1 MSERV
6 RKNKK
11 VFLREFMETKR
22 KIKKII
28 NFFLAA
34 IILFLGTAGVVFSV
48 QAYPQVFKAD
58 ACLEKREN
66 INVEEAV
73 AVKFSEPMI
82 PETVAKG
89 IKVNPET
96 AVDYQWRDHN
106 KTLLIFP
113 QKSWK
118 IEQLYSV
125 EITEGKSVMLTPVN
139 ENLEFK
145 TISYPQVEEFY
156 PSAGEEDIVVDMED
170 PIRLSFDK
178 SISGYEVRI
187 TISPFQELVYEI
199 DSSEKEIQFLPKGDL
214 AKGERYRIQVYIKH
228 RKENKY
234 RSVLATDFKTKPP
247 APAEW
252 SADFATRL
260 TQAKKFTEAAVAEGK
275 YIDISLKNQIM
286 VIFQEGEALDA
297 FLISSGKRGMDTP
310 KGSFQIHNKY
320 PRTWSR
326 KYKLFMP
333 YWMAFVGSGQ
343 FGIHELPEW
352 PGGYKE
358 GANHLGTP
366 VSHGCVRLGVGSAE
380 KVYEWAE
387 IGTPVIIHD

>member
-1 MSERV
+1 
-6 RKNKK
+6 
-11 VFLREFMETKR
+11 METKI
-22 KIKKII
+22 KIKKLI
-28 NFFLAA
+28 NFSLVA
-34 IILFLGTAGVVFSV
+34 IILFLGTAGVVFSIQV
-48 QAYPQVFKAD
+48 YPQVFEAA
-58 ACLEKREN
+58 ACLEQREN
-66 INVEEAV
+66 IDIEKAV
-73 AVKFSEPMI
+73 SVKFSESMI
-82 PETVAKG
+82 PETVIRS
-89 IKVNPET
+89 IKIKPET
-96 AVDYQWRDHN
+96 AVDYQWLDHN

-113 QKSWK
+113 RELWK
-118 IEQLYSV
+118 VEQLYNIEV
-125 EITEGKSVMLTPVN
+125 TGGKSAMFTQVN

-145 TISYPQVEEFY
+145 TVSYPQVEKFY
-156 PSAGEEDIVVDMED
+156 PSAGEEDVVVDMED
-170 PIRLSFDK
+170 PIKLSFDK
-178 SISGYEVRI
+178 PISDYEVKI

-199 DSSEKEIQFLPKGDL
+199 DSSEKEIQFLPKEDL
-214 AKGERYRIQVYIKH
+214 AKGEKYQIQVYIKH
-228 RKENKY
+228 KKEDEY
-234 RSVLATDFKTKPP
+234 HSVLATDFKTKPP

-252 SADFATRL
+252 SADFTTRL
-260 TQAKKFTEAAVAEGK
+260 AQAKEFTEAAVAEGK

-286 VIFQEGEALDA
+286 VIFQEGKALDA

-333 YWMAFVGSGQ
+333 YWMAIVGSGQ

-366 VSHGCVRLGVGSAE
+366 VSHGCVRLGVGFAK